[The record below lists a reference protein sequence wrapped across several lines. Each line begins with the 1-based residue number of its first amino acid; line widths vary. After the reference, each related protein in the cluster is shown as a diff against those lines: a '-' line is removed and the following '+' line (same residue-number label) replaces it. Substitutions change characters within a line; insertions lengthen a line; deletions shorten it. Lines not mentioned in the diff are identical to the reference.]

1 MKITKINLLTKTLFD
16 KKIADLI
23 TRLIGGV
30 GSYLSVNRIQK
41 HSSTSFFERSG
52 PELKQ
57 KVFRWGFSTFSE

>member
-41 HSSTSFFERSG
+41 PSSTSFFERSG
-52 PELKQ
+52 PE
-57 KVFRWGFSTFSE
+57 